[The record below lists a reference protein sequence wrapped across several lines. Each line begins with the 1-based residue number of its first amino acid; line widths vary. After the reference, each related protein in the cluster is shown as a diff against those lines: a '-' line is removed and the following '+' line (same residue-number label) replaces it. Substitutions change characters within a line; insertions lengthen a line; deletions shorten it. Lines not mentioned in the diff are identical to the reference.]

1 MDKIKVMVSSTVKD
15 LIGER
20 QCIEDTLSK
29 LEFVEIVG
37 AAPYAM
43 TSVSLSSAQNT
54 KLLAQNCDLYILI
67 LGKRFGMERPDG
79 KSATEIE
86 FDAAYHSDPTK
97 ILVFLKDSDEEADA
111 KQIAFINRVCDYY
124 NGYWRTTFE
133 HTYQLQELVMNS
145 FVAWLKERASLGNS
159 MTYLDHF
166 IRFAVQKKPEPNA
179 QVYYSVKESYVEMEY
194 HFMGKVKVMH
204 YNKEQIY
211 NNFWG
216 CLYDLDNRLLED

>member
-97 ILVFLKDSDEEADA
+97 ILVFLKESDEEADA
-111 KQIAFINRVCDYY
+111 K
-124 NGYWRTTFE
+124 
-133 HTYQLQELVMNS
+133 
-145 FVAWLKERASLGNS
+145 
-159 MTYLDHF
+159 
-166 IRFAVQKKPEPNA
+166 
-179 QVYYSVKESYVEMEY
+179 
-194 HFMGKVKVMH
+194 
-204 YNKEQIY
+204 
-211 NNFWG
+211 
-216 CLYDLDNRLLED
+216 